1 MKTYETLSFLLQN
14 FKNLAGVDLRIVT
27 PYKNNK
33 MDDYLEAAPS
43 VLVSYLYNRF
53 NSLNIKKELSQ
64 RQLVHLQYSL
74 GLEIMYIPIDKDNYI
89 VAGPFSS
96 NFLSA
101 DEIENR
107 LLNAGLTI
115 TWC

>member
-53 NSLNIKKELSQ
+53 NSLNIKKEL
-64 RQLVHLQYSL
+64 
-74 GLEIMYIPIDKDNYI
+74 
-89 VAGPFSS
+89 
-96 NFLSA
+96 
-101 DEIENR
+101 
-107 LLNAGLTI
+107 
-115 TWC
+115 